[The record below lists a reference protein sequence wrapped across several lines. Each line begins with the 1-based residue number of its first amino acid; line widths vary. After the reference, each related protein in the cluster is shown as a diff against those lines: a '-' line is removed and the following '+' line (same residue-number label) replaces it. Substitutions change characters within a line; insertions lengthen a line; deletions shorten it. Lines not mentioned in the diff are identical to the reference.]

1 MKKLL
6 VLIGLVIVTILSGCT
21 RSLYVAYQAD
31 AARLSN
37 ASTLEKFSLGVAKFE
52 DKRAWVE
59 GGNPKSESFVALQGP
74 WKFGLTYK
82 ETEYVPVK
90 DILQD
95 LLVQELMK
103 AGFKAKAL
111 DKVLSKSNSNA
122 IKELSRD
129 NAIDYVL
136 CGQLLTF
143 EFVNEEGVWTVTS
156 RRSATSNINL
166 FKADNT
172 EAVIDTVI
180 AETDREGEG
189 MGVLHSTNVEKLMD
203 RVFKKVAQQVIQ
215 KISDKISPSQPEEH
229 K

>member
-111 DKVLSKSNSNA
+111 DKVLSKS
-122 IKELSRD
+122 
-129 NAIDYVL
+129 
-136 CGQLLTF
+136 
-143 EFVNEEGVWTVTS
+143 
-156 RRSATSNINL
+156 
-166 FKADNT
+166 
-172 EAVIDTVI
+172 
-180 AETDREGEG
+180 
-189 MGVLHSTNVEKLMD
+189 
-203 RVFKKVAQQVIQ
+203 
-215 KISDKISPSQPEEH
+215 
-229 K
+229 